1 MCLRER
7 VIPPSDLHV
16 GLIGMSRLL
25 LIRAVYLSL
34 IQTHNLYS
42 YSHSPP
48 LLSKQTSPMVSFFN
62 LLFLSHTLYVSLVR
76 SFNNSLIW
84 VISYNPHPP
93 LIISS
98 KNFLN
103 ITFSFR
109 PAFPTDDALLWTFP
123 GLQTDLLYFTSA
135 SLLLQQHLQYMHT
148 LPFLSLKCQSLCSFH
163 LSTTGLRKAHSSSR
177 QHMWMGIMV
186 C

>member
-7 VIPPSDLHV
+7 VTAASDLHV

-42 YSHSPP
+42 YSHNPP
-48 LLSKQTSPMVSFFN
+48 LLSKQTSPMVSFF
-62 LLFLSHTLYVSLVR
+62 LSLIPLSYSLCLSGKE
-76 SFNNSLIW
+76 SFNNSLTW
-84 VISYNPHPP
+84 VISYNPIPP
-93 LIISS
+93 LIISY

-103 ITFSFR
+103 ITSSIC
-109 PAFPTDDALLWTFP
+109 PAFPTDDA
-123 GLQTDLLYFTSA
+123 LQTDLLYFTSA
-135 SLLLQQHLQYMHT
+135 SLLHSSSTYMHT
-148 LPFLSLKCQSLCSFH
+148 LPLLSLKCQSLCSFH
-163 LSTTGLRKAHSSSR
+163 HATTGIRKAHSSSR
-177 QHMWMGIMV
+177 QHIWIGIMV